1 MTTMIANGLVVLITA
16 LLSIKFHLA
25 NKRAERGGKVIEGQE
40 GFRYT
45 L

>member
-1 MTTMIANGLVVLITA
+1 MTTMIANALVLVITGLLTV
-16 LLSIKFHLA
+16 KFYFA
-25 NKRAERGGKVIEGQE
+25 NKRAERGGKPIEGQE